1 MTTRDAIVTLPIWY
15 RVVSVAAFFIAGV
28 AILAGVWLL
37 IRNPVSV
44 TDWQAV
50 ISAACLYVISQGLR
64 ALRLVVIVG
73 DPGKSLRQLVQAHLV
88 GAAAAFTLPFKLGDI
103 LRMMELS
110 FALKRPGNYGL
121 WRAVL
126 VMWIERVY
134 DALPIAALLLIL
146 GVTTDMNALHLVLPI
161 LGTLLAFVVV
171 TFLVFFVLPENLD
184 GLALFLARRY
194 HDARIVD
201 VLRLIDRIYRLTADA
216 RRMLH
221 RKHITLISIS
231 ALIWMAETVIVGR
244 ILGDTKLGGSATG
257 LLRFLSGL
265 LSPTFTHDSASL
277 TLYLATIGFP
287 LLLLGAACWLGAVR
301 SGRLSIARRR
311 RAFEHAVI
319 LGPQQ

>member
-1 MTTRDAIVTLPIWY
+1 MTTRGASATLPAWY
-15 RVVSVAAFFIAGV
+15 RFISVAAFITAGI
-28 AILAGVWLL
+28 AILAGFWLL
-37 IRNPVSV
+37 IRSPVPV
-44 TDWQAV
+44 ADWQAV
-50 ISAACLYVISQGLR
+50 ISAACLYVMSQGLR
-64 ALRLVVIVG
+64 ALRLVIIVG
-73 DPGKSLRQLVQAHLV
+73 DPGKSLRQLVRAHLV
-88 GAAAAFTLPFKLGDI
+88 GAAASFTLPFKLGDL

-110 FALKRPGNYGL
+110 FALKRPGSYGL
-121 WRAVL
+121 WRAIL

-146 GVTTDMNALHLVLPI
+146 GVTTDMNALHPVLPI
-161 LGTLLAFVVV
+161 LGTLFAFVVL

-194 HDARIVD
+194 HDERVVD

-231 ALIWMAETVIVGR
+231 ALIWGAETVIVGR
-244 ILGDTKLGGSATG
+244 ILGDTELGGSATG

-265 LSPTFTHDSASL
+265 LSPTFTHDAVSL

-287 LLLLGAACWLGAVR
+287 LLFLGAASWFGAIR
-301 SGRLSIARRR
+301 SGRLSIARQSRPF
-311 RAFEHAVI
+311 AHAAI